1 MAEREEV
8 RRLKRFLSVADMLL
22 EKVEQLA
29 EGEEPM
35 TPANLKTLTDVMKT
49 IREVQMLKSRREL
62 LEQDLKIEKQRK
74 ELGKPE
80 LEDKKI
86 TVVLEGVEEFGK

>member
-49 IREVQMLKSRREL
+49 IREV
-62 LEQDLKIEKQRK
+62 
-74 ELGKPE
+74 
-80 LEDKKI
+80 
-86 TVVLEGVEEFGK
+86 

>member
-1 MAEREEV
+1 
-8 RRLKRFLSVADMLL
+8 
-22 EKVEQLA
+22 
-29 EGEEPM
+29 
-35 TPANLKTLTDVMKT
+35 
-49 IREVQMLKSRREL
+49 MLKSRREL

-80 LEDKKI
+80 TEDNKI